1 MALVINTNIA
11 SITAQNHAS
20 ASRREMETSME
31 RLSSGKRINSAAD
44 DAAGLSIA
52 TRLESQVRGMAKG
65 VQNANDAMSLIQT
78 AAGAQNE
85 ISDML
90 QRVRELS
97 IQASNSTN
105 NAVDRESLNA
115 EVAQL
120 IEEIDQIAATTKFND
135 QNILNGGFNANIQ
148 TGWAPGQE
156 FGFSIDSMRVS
167 DLGLVTS
174 GVASSVSLNSYTT
187 ARTAL
192 APSHA
197 AIEEGDIV
205 INGQALGAVAATDEI
220 TDVVSNINTNI
231 EGVTASAFNEVVMLD
246 VGTGVATANQILIGV
261 QNVGSTSAST
271 DVQFQSYMIDEDS
284 TSLSELASLI
294 TTKTEGNVTATVNAD
309 GKLVLSNSTGASIHI
324 KDLTAGAKATGLG
337 SAANL
342 DATIAAASDAYTP
355 TSEGSTSDSRVFH
368 GFIKLETT
376 DGSAIRIEKGVGAS
390 TGGIGT
396 QTELSLL
403 GMQQVNVNDDTSST
417 YSLQGD
423 ALTTAETTTAWDMGD
438 VMINGVDV
446 YNSYI
451 DTDTFAGKLN
461 AINSVSAETGV
472 TAKAQFEYFID
483 ATSFGDFTGTVTL
496 TDDDGSTTASV
507 TLTSASVAAL
517 VTELNTDLDTIG
529 GKVTAEAIGNTIRLY
544 GDDQTY
550 IGFTF
555 DATASDNAT
564 VVAAFTGL
572 SGNTSAQQINS
583 AIQLETESTS
593 AIQIDLGED
602 IASDYGLYEANVGA
616 ADFDNNAPQVSTG
629 TSVGSIDISTIAGA
643 TSAISSIDAALQQ
656 VSASA
661 SAVGAVENR
670 LNHVISNLQEMIV
683 NTEASKSRI
692 VDADFAVESSNLAKQ
707 QVLQQAATAMLA
719 QANSSPQLVLS
730 LLGG

>member
-1 MALVINTNIA
+1 
-11 SITAQNHAS
+11 
-20 ASRREMETSME
+20 
-31 RLSSGKRINSAAD
+31 
-44 DAAGLSIA
+44 
-52 TRLESQVRGMAKG
+52 
-65 VQNANDAMSLIQT
+65 
-78 AAGAQNE
+78 
-85 ISDML
+85 
-90 QRVRELS
+90 
-97 IQASNSTN
+97 
-105 NAVDRESLNA
+105 
-115 EVAQL
+115 
-120 IEEIDQIAATTKFND
+120 
-135 QNILNGGFNANIQ
+135 
-148 TGWAPGQE
+148 
-156 FGFSIDSMRVS
+156 
-167 DLGLVTS
+167 
-174 GVASSVSLNSYTT
+174 
-187 ARTAL
+187 
-192 APSHA
+192 
-197 AIEEGDIV
+197 
-205 INGQALGAVAATDEI
+205 
-220 TDVVSNINTNI
+220 
-231 EGVTASAFNEVVMLD
+231 
-246 VGTGVATANQILIGV
+246 
-261 QNVGSTSAST
+261 
-271 DVQFQSYMIDEDS
+271 
-284 TSLSELASLI
+284 
-294 TTKTEGNVTATVNAD
+294 
-309 GKLVLSNSTGASIHI
+309 
-324 KDLTAGAKATGLG
+324 
-337 SAANL
+337 
-342 DATIAAASDAYTP
+342 
-355 TSEGSTSDSRVFH
+355 
-368 GFIKLETT
+368 
-376 DGSAIRIEKGVGAS
+376 
-390 TGGIGT
+390 
-396 QTELSLL
+396 
-403 GMQQVNVNDDTSST
+403 
-417 YSLQGD
+417 
-423 ALTTAETTTAWDMGD
+423 
-438 VMINGVDV
+438 
-446 YNSYI
+446 
-451 DTDTFAGKLN
+451 
-461 AINSVSAETGV
+461 V

-555 DATASDNAT
+555 DATASANT
-564 VVAAFTGL
+564 TVAAAFAGL

-583 AIQLETESTS
+583 AIQLETEGTS